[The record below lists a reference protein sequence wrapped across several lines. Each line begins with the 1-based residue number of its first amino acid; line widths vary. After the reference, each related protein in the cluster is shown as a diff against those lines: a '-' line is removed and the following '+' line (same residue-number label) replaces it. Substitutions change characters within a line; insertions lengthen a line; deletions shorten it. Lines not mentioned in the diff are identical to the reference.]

1 MDWYW
6 IALLLF
12 GGLFFLISVRVP
24 VYNSMGTM
32 ALVGMVFLL
41 GPKTLP
47 LLAQNTFQSLTNFVL
62 IAIPLF
68 VFMAEIVVI
77 TDLHRDVFEVLEA
90 WLGKLPGGLG
100 VSTIAGSATFAAIT
114 GSSAVNTAI
123 MGLAATHQMRERGYD
138 AKFAVG
144 TVAAGGALGIL
155 IPPSIPMIVY
165 GVVTEQSVGHLFMG
179 GMVPG
184 IMLAL
189 FFMVAIVIRCKLN
202 PKLAPS
208 VTGVSSL
215 SLRKKL
221 FLTGKAFPAF
231 FLIIIVLGVIYLGI
245 ATPTEAAGLGCI
257 VGLVLNIAYG
267 KFSLKS
273 LQEVLLRTVKTTCFI
288 LSILL
293 AAMIYSAVVA
303 HLGVLNYFSDY
314 MTSLPLSPLGIIVM
328 IMVLFLIL
336 GCFLDPTPIIVL
348 TMPFLFPV
356 VTKLGFD
363 PIWFGVLATIN
374 MEMACITPPVG
385 FNLFVMQGIVK
396 DMSFGDIARGS
407 AAFIPLQV
415 LLLVL
420 AILVPDII
428 LWLPSRMTM
437 H

>member
-6 IALLLF
+6 IAVIMF
-12 GGLFFLISVRVP
+12 GGLFFLISARIP
-24 VYNSMGTM
+24 VYNAMATM
-32 ALVGMVFLL
+32 ALVGILFLL

-47 LLAQNTFQSLTNFVL
+47 MLAQTTFSTMTNFVL

-68 VFMAEIVVI
+68 IFMAEIVMV
-77 TDLHRDVFEVLEA
+77 TDLHRDVFGILEA
-90 WLGKLPGGLG
+90 WLGRLPGGLG

-123 MGLAATHQMRERGYD
+123 MGLAATEEMRARGYD
-138 AKFAVG
+138 SKLAVG

-184 IMLAL
+184 LLLML
-189 FFMVAIVIRCKLN
+189 FFMATIIIRCKIN

-208 VTGVSSL
+208 ITGVSSL
-215 SLRKKL
+215 SVGKKIL
-221 FLTGKAFPAF
+221 LTAKALPALS
-231 FLIIIVLGVIYLGI
+231 LIVVVLGVIYLGI

-257 VGLVLNIAYG
+257 MGLVLNIGCG
-267 KFSLKS
+267 KFSLPV
-273 LQEVLLRTVKTTCFI
+273 LHEVLLRTVKTTCFI
-288 LSILL
+288 LSILM

-303 HLGVLNYFSDY
+303 HLGVLNLFSDF
-314 MTSLPLSPLGIIVM
+314 MTSLPLSPIGIIAM
-328 IMVLFLIL
+328 IMALFLIL

-348 TMPFLFPV
+348 TMPFLFPA

-363 PIWFGVLATIN
+363 PIWFGVVATIN

-407 AAFIPLQV
+407 AAFIPLQA

-420 AILVPDII
+420 VVAFPDII
-428 LWLPSRMTM
+428 LWLPSRMIG